1 MNADFYA
8 AEIQRMADDMKR
20 KREKEKEEEEE
31 EEEDEFANL
40 CGAGACGLLTDPPA
54 YPVVSASPGQSPPSP
69 TPTPPKEKKRKRA
82 FVSRG
87 H

>member
-20 KREKEKEEEEE
+20 KREKEKEKEEE
-31 EEEDEFANL
+31 EEEDEFAKL
-40 CGAGACGLLTDPPA
+40 CG
-54 YPVVSASPGQSPPSP
+54 ASPGQSPPSP
-69 TPTPPKEKKRKRA
+69 TLTPPKEKKRKRA